1 MRKSAAF
8 ASFAILHAGL
18 SVGAIAL
25 ALGAGMARFDAGG
38 APSLSDQMLFLTS
51 RVLLFP
57 IGTLSE
63 LAPIGWVSG
72 LWGYAVICL
81 NSSLWAGAF
90 IHAYHRYRQAR
101 DR

>member
-1 MRKSAAF
+1 MRRSATF
-8 ASFAILHAGL
+8 VSFAILHAGL
-18 SVGAIAL
+18 SVGPIAL
-25 ALGAGMARFDAGG
+25 ALGAGMAHFDAGS

-63 LAPIGWVSG
+63 FAPSGWFSG
-72 LWGYAVICL
+72 LWGYAVIFL

-90 IHAYHRYRQAR
+90 IYAYYRYRRSRA
-101 DR
+101 